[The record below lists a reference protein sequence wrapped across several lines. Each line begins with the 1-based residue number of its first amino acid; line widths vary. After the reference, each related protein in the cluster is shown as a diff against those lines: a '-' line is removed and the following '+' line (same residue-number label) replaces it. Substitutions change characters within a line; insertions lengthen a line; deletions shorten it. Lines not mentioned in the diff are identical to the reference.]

1 MTEPLKIT
9 DPDNI
14 PITFVNEIGNVGFL
28 NGIMN
33 ITFTA
38 ARFTPDGSQIAPD
51 MVIASRLRMDL
62 HCAQQLCDLVGQII
76 ANNTKPATAG
86 LN

>member
-33 ITFTA
+33 ITFTV

-62 HCAQQLCDLVGQII
+62 HCAQQLHDLVGRII
-76 ANNTKPATAG
+76 ESNTKPDKTG
-86 LN
+86 MN